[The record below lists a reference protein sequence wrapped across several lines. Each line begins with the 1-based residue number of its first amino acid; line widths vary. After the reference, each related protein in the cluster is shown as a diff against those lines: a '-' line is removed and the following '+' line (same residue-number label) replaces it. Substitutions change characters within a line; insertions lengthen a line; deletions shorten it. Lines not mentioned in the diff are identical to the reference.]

1 MSRRD
6 TLAMDQRNDQHS
18 EELKSLRLTAR
29 YSITSSARPS
39 NAGGN
44 RDAERLGGLE
54 IDDPI

>member
-1 MSRRD
+1 
-6 TLAMDQRNDQHS
+6 MDQRNDQHS

-29 YSITSSARPS
+29 YSITSWARPS